1 MSTHQDKE
9 RDAHSGVET
18 TGHEW
23 DGIKELNNPLPK
35 WWLQIFYATVII
47 SLVYWVLFPAIP
59 LVESATTGV
68 LGQSDRADVVSDL
81 EALRAQRAPTMAKL
95 ANAPLEAIEQ
105 DPDLLSFVLA
115 AGASVFGDNCAP
127 CHGSGAQGSVGY
139 PNLIDDVWIWGGT
152 LEDIR
157 QTIRYGIRSD
167 HSDTRI
173 SEMPAFGRD
182 ELLTKEQIADL
193 AQYVLSISGQ
203 GGDAAAVLRAQPL
216 FAEQCAVCH
225 GEAGMGMRE
234 FGAPNLT
241 DADWVYGGD
250 LAAITETIT
259 NARRGVMP
267 AWTGRM
273 DDATINA
280 LAIYVH
286 ALGGGE

>member
-1 MSTHQDKE
+1 MSTHHEKE

-35 WWLQIFYATVII
+35 WWLQVFYATVLIAI
-47 SLVYWVLFPAIP
+47 VYWVLMPAFP
-59 LVESATTGV
+59 LVDSATTGV
-68 LGQSDRADVVSDL
+68 LGESDRANVASDL
-81 EALRAQRAPTMAKL
+81 AALRAQRAPTMATL
-95 ANAPLEAIEQ
+95 SDTPLQAIEQ

-127 CHGSGAQGSVGY
+127 CHGSGAQGGTGY

-152 LEDIR
+152 LDDIR
-157 QTIRYGIRSD
+157 QTIRFGVRSD
-167 HSDTRI
+167 HADTRL
-173 SEMPAFGRD
+173 SDMPAFGRD
-182 ELLTKEQIADL
+182 ELLTKAQIADL

-203 GGDAAAVLRAQPL
+203 KGDAGAVARAQPL
-216 FAEQCAVCH
+216 FAEQCAICH
-225 GEAGMGMRE
+225 GETGQGMRE
-234 FGAPNLT
+234 LGAPNLT
-241 DADWVYGGD
+241 DRDWLYGSD
-250 LAAITETIT
+250 VESITFTIT

-267 AWTGRM
+267 AWTGRI